1 MNWKL
6 NLNRDW
12 NCDSFEG
19 INLAGACVIR
29 KLEYKITTFHL
40 SLQVIQYA
48 CYCVET
54 AWLI

>member
-1 MNWKL
+1 MNWEL